1 MKRDELRIDDLE
13 KKLATLKSA
22 IADSDEHLSSIDSAL
37 TARRAEV
44 DALAERVSIV
54 ESRLDEMVDSL
65 GRLIEQ
71 ERRYRGLPTRDQLA
85 PQKVPGPGWANPVEP
100 GA

>member
-1 MKRDELRIDDLE
+1 MKKDDEDIAKKIAALRT
-13 KKLATLKSA
+13 AV
-22 IADSDEHLSSIDSAL
+22 ADSDEHLAAVDDSL
-37 TARRAEV
+37 LNRRAEI
-44 DALAERVSIV
+44 DKLDQRLTTL
-54 ESRLDEMVDSL
+54 ESVL

-71 ERRYRGLPTRDQLA
+71 ERKYQGLPTRDQLA